1 MTGTAKTE
9 QEEFRE
15 IYNMEV
21 ISIPTNKPVIREDRP
36 DLLYPTLKSK
46 FKAVINDIRERHE
59 KGQPILVGG
68 TVAVETSELLAQ
80 LLDQAGIPH
89 AVLNAKN
96 HAKEAEIIMNA
107 GQRGAVTIATN
118 MAGRG
123 TDIKLGPGVREVGG
137 LAVIGTERH
146 ESRRIDNQLRGRSG
160 RQGDPG
166 LTQFYLSLED
176 DLMLRFGS
184 ERVKAILERF
194 KVADEDAVIQSK
206 MISRQVESAQKRV
219 EGNNYDTRKQVLQY
233 DDVMREQREVIYA
246 QRQQVI
252 MEDESLKPVIM
263 QMIKRTVAHI
273 VQMHTQGEQKDWNLQ
288 AILDFAVAAMV
299 NEDSI
304 TLSDLQGKDPD
315 AIVAYLVDRAEAN
328 YALKEKQLYDASQ
341 MLEFE
346 KVVVLRVVDSRWTD
360 HIDEMDQLRQS
371 IGLRG
376 YGQLNPLVE
385 YQTDGFRMFE
395 QMVGDIEYDVT
406 RLFLKAEIRQDIKR

>member
-9 QEEFRE
+9 EEEFRQ
-15 IYNMEV
+15 IYNMRV
-21 ISIPTNKPVIREDRP
+21 VVIPTNKPVIRDDKP
-36 DLLYPTLKSK
+36 DLVFSSK
-46 FKAVINDIRERHE
+46 KAKYAAIIREVEMRHAY
-59 KGQPILVGG
+59 GQPILLG
-68 TVAVETSELLAQ
+68 TVAVETSEILSKMLSAK
-80 LLDQAGIPH
+80 GIKH
-89 AVLNAKN
+89 NTLNAKN

-123 TDIKLGPGVREVGG
+123 TDIKLGPGVRELGG

-166 LTQFYLSLED
+166 VSQFYLSLED
-176 DLMLRFGS
+176 DLMLRFGTD
-184 ERVKAILERF
+184 RVKRFLETMNLD
-194 KVADEDAVIQSK
+194 DEDAVIQSK
-206 MISRQVESAQKRV
+206 MITKQVESAQKRV

-233 DDVMREQREVIYA
+233 DDVMRAQREVVYK

-252 MEDESLKPVIM
+252 MEEKSLKPVIM
-263 QMIKRTVAHI
+263 PMIKRTVEHV
-273 VQMHTQGEQKDWNLQ
+273 VQMHAVGEQEEWDLQ
-288 AILDFAVAAMV
+288 GIVDFAVSAMV
-299 NEDSI
+299 PEDSI
-304 TLSDLQGKDPD
+304 SVSDLEGKTVDEM
-315 AIVAYLVDRAEAN
+315 VSYLMDRAEAN
-328 YALKEKQLYDASQ
+328 YKTKEKQLYDASQ

-346 KVVVLRVVDSRWTD
+346 KVVILRVVDSHWTD

-385 YQTDGFRMFE
+385 YQSDGFKMFE
-395 QMVGDIEYDVT
+395 QMIGDIEYEVT
-406 RLFLKAEIRQDIKR
+406 RLFLKAEIRQNIKR

>member
-1 MTGTAKTE
+1 MLE
-9 QEEFRE
+9 
-15 IYNMEV
+15 
-21 ISIPTNKPVIREDRP
+21 
-36 DLLYPTLKSK
+36 
-46 FKAVINDIRERHE
+46 
-59 KGQPILVGG
+59 
-68 TVAVETSELLAQ
+68 
-80 LLDQAGIPH
+80 QAGIPH

-96 HAKEAEIIMNA
+96 HAKEAEIVVNA

-123 TDIKLGPGVREVGG
+123 TDIKLGPGVREIGG

-166 LTQFYLSLED
+166 VTQFYLSLED

-184 ERVKAILERF
+184 ERIKHFYETMNI
-194 KVADEDAVIQSK
+194 ADDTVIQSK
-206 MISRQVESAQKRV
+206 MITRQVESAQKRV

-233 DDVMREQREVIYA
+233 DDVMRAQREVIYS

-252 MEDESLKPVIM
+252 METDSLKPVIM
-263 QMIKRTVAHI
+263 PMIKRTVEHN
-273 VQMHTQGEQKDWNLQ
+273 VQMNTVGDKKDWNLDG
-288 AILDFAVAAMV
+288 IVDFAIGAMV

-304 TLSDLQGKDPD
+304 SKDDFAGKSQEE
-315 AIVAYLVDRAEAN
+315 IVSYLMQKAEEN
-328 YALKEKQLYDASQ
+328 YAAKEAQLNDKAQ

-346 KVVVLRVVDSRWTD
+346 KVVILRVVDARWTD

-385 YQTDGFRMFE
+385 YQSDGFRMFE

-406 RLFLKAEIRQDIKR
+406 RLFLKAEIRQNISR